1 VNRIDAAFAR
11 LRQEGRKAFMP
22 FVTAGDPT
30 LDATAAIL
38 RELERRGAADL
49 VELGVPYSDPLA
61 DGPVIQASYQR
72 ALGGG
77 AAPPAILDALG
88 GLRADGLALPV
99 CLMISYSLVFRAGVE
114 AFVERAARAGAD
126 GLIVP
131 DLPVDEA
138 EDLGRVLKGRGLKQV
153 LLVAPTTPP
162 DRRRI
167 ILAHATGFVYC
178 VSLTGITGER
188 AELPEHLVTYVRDVK
203 KTARAPVC
211 VGFGISRPEQVAAVG
226 KVADGVIVG
235 SAVVH
240 RIADAAGRPPAE
252 IAAAVAD
259 LCQELSAPLRA
270 S

>member
-1 VNRIDAAFAR
+1 MNRIDSTFAR

-22 FVTAGDPT
+22 FITAGDPT

-38 RELERRGAADL
+38 RELERRGTADL

-61 DGPVIQASYQR
+61 DGPTIQASYHR
-72 ALGGG
+72 ALENH
-77 AAPPAILDALG
+77 AAPPAILDAVSR
-88 GLRADGLALPV
+88 LRADGLTLPL
-99 CLMISYSLVFRAGVE
+99 CLMVSYSLVFRAGVE
-114 AFVERAARAGAD
+114 PFVQRAAKAGAD
-126 GLIVP
+126 GFIVP

-138 EDLGRVLKGRGLKQV
+138 EGMGRVLARSGLKQV

-178 VSLTGITGER
+178 ISLTGITGER
-188 AELPEHLVTYVRDVK
+188 AELPEHLVEYVNDVK

-211 VGFGISRPEQVAAVG
+211 VGFGISRADQVAAVG

-240 RIADAAGRPPAE
+240 RIADAAGRPPRE
-252 IAAAVAD
+252 IAESVAD